1 MGIAEM
7 SQIASLIARAIKDGE
22 DDAQAAAIRKEVYE
36 LTARFPVYP
45 R

>member
-1 MGIAEM
+1 MRT
-7 SQIASLIARAIKDGE
+7 IASLIARAIKDGGDLAKAE
-22 DDAQAAAIRKEVYE
+22 EIKADVRE